1 MIYILSIVLSVIFL
15 TLSAIHIHWALGG
28 KWGFKNAIPTKE
40 NGDLVMKPRTMDSI
54 MVAVYLGLFAFFYAT
69 KTNICSVSLPEWTT
83 YFLWIIPTLFLLRA
97 IGEFKYVG
105 FFRKVNS
112 TVFSKWDKKLF
123 SPLCLAISVIGFCI
137 VLFN

>member
-1 MIYILSIVLSVIFL
+1 MIYILSTILSIIFL
-15 TLSAIHIHWALGG
+15 TLSGIHIHWALGG

-69 KTNICSVSLPEWTT
+69 KTNLFSLNLPKWTM
-83 YFLWIIPTLFLLRA
+83 YFLWIIPTLFFLRA

-112 TVFSKWDKKLF
+112 TVFSKWDKNLF
-123 SPLCLAISVIGFCI
+123 SPLSLVISIIGFCI
-137 VLFN
+137 VLQS